1 MKISRLAIADYQQFK
16 WLDLDLTYRKGHPKA
31 GQPLDRVCF
40 IGANGTGK
48 TTLLEILGRRTNNN
62 IYYQAKEHDIHF
74 PQMIQYEFKNAGLVY
89 ASLGGNYSLIL
100 ENAKSNDDLQLKLR
114 GGHYNFSTRK
124 FYTKK
129 KKQDDDKYFK
139 PVVEL
144 IDKELAKNRLH
155 IYCPS
160 EYVEN
165 ELLKNPHL
173 PQTNLSEALELDK
186 SINKKQHIIS
196 YDNFKEFW
204 KLLIYHTNK
213 RMSDEVEFL
222 NANENEVVG
231 KLKRKFAATN
241 PDILEVI
248 AELWA
253 KILDPAGL
261 YFDYEK
267 AKRPFQLLDN
277 LEAYIKLKSTDKVIP
292 YNKLSSGIRDM
303 IFRFG
308 YLKALYF
315 GRDIDWATALIDEPE
330 NSLFVDLQYNIIE
343 LYEEVC
349 PNTQLFFA
357 THSPIIAAQFHP
369 DERVILE
376 FDEEGYVTAS
386 RGVAAEGD
394 DPNDVLV
401 GDFKRQTV
409 LGKVGE
415 EKWQRYVELIHL
427 MENETDE
434 KKKVE
439 HAKEF
444 MKIGSDYKF
453 GAVMPN

>member
-16 WLDLDLTYRKGHPKA
+16 WLDLDLTYREGHPKA
-31 GQPLDRVCF
+31 GQPLDKVCF

-48 TTLLEILGRRTNNN
+48 TTLLEILNSSFVSSERLSRNPKSVICTRFDNVYDTSIDYLLTFRYKYYIDSKYVDKLINESGRLYLGSTYKFEEEPFEEISKDNHVK
-62 IYYQAKEHDIHF
+62 ILDYYEQ
-74 PQMIQYEFKNAGLVY
+74 
-89 ASLGGNYSLIL
+89 
-100 ENAKSNDDLQLKLR
+100 
-114 GGHYNFSTRK
+114 
-124 FYTKK
+124 
-129 KKQDDDKYFK
+129 
-139 PVVEL
+139 
-144 IDKELAKNRLH
+144 NRFNTY
-155 IYCPS
+155 IPTES
-160 EYVEN
+160 IEN
-165 ELLKNPHL
+165 EFLKIENL
-173 PQTNLSEALELDK
+173 PKVNLDEALNL
-186 SINKKQHIIS
+186 KKDFPKTHIIS
-196 YDNFKEFW
+196 HDNFKEFW

-213 RMSDEVEFL
+213 RMSDEVEYL
-222 NANENEVVG
+222 NENENEVVG
-231 KLKRKFAATN
+231 KLKKQFAKNN
-241 PDILEVI
+241 PDILEII
-248 AELWA
+248 AKLWA
-253 KILDPAGL
+253 KILDRAGL

-277 LEAYIKLKSTDKVIP
+277 LEAYIKLKSNDEVIP
-292 YNKLSSGIRDM
+292 LNKLSSGIRDM

-376 FDEEGYVTAS
+376 FDDEGYVTAS

-394 DPNDVLV
+394 DPNDVLI
-401 GDFKRQTV
+401 GDFKRESV

-415 EKWQRYVELIHL
+415 EKWERYVQLIHL
-427 MENETDE
+427 MENEKDE
-434 KKKVE
+434 KKKIE

-453 GAVMPN
+453 GAVMPD

>member
-16 WLDLDLTYRKGHPKA
+16 WLDLDLTYREGHPKA
-31 GQPLDRVCF
+31 GQPLDKVCF

-48 TTLLEILGRRTNNN
+48 TTLLSLLITRMENYVSNYSFDTRILLSFRSNDSRIDNVIVGGRRF
-62 IYYQAKEHDIHF
+62 IHDAGSTDERIRRMRETH
-74 PQMIQYEFKNAGLVY
+74 PQ
-89 ASLGGNYSLIL
+89 
-100 ENAKSNDDLQLKLR
+100 
-114 GGHYNFSTRK
+114 
-124 FYTKK
+124 
-129 KKQDDDKYFK
+129 
-139 PVVEL
+139 EL
-144 IDKELAKNRLH
+144 IDFLEENKIQTVESNIFEETDRLLLYLPTDTH
-155 IYCPS
+155 
-160 EYVEN
+160 EN
-165 ELLKNPHL
+165 ELLKTSNL
-173 PQTNLSEALELDK
+173 PSTNLSEALDLI
-186 SINKKQHIIS
+186 SNKYYYIIS
-196 YDNFKEFW
+196 LKNFKEFW
-204 KLLIYHTNK
+204 KLLILHTNE
-213 RMSDEVEFL
+213 RTSNEVEFL
-222 NANENEVVG
+222 NAHQDKTVG
-231 KLKRKFAATN
+231 ELKKKFAEKH
-241 PDILEVI
+241 PDILEAI
-248 AELWA
+248 NKLWS
-253 KILDPAGL
+253 KILDRAGL

-267 AKRPFQLLDN
+267 AKRPFRLSDN
-277 LEAYIKLKSTDKVIP
+277 LEAYIKLKSNDEVIP

-376 FDEEGYVTAS
+376 FDEAGYVTAS

-427 MENETDE
+427 MENEKDE

-453 GAVMPN
+453 GTNVA

>member
-31 GQPLDRVCF
+31 GQPLDKVCF

-48 TTLLEILGRRTNNN
+48 TTLLEILDTRLHGQYSFPKNKCSKLIICFDTDEGDNFCCYEPNNKKEFFCEKEKLPALLDKYESCKTDEQ
-62 IYYQAKEHDIHF
+62 IKDFWKEHDDE
-74 PQMIQYEFKNAGLVY
+74 YEFNRQKLVREGQKISVRAY
-89 ASLGGNYSLIL
+89 LPVEGYINRIL
-100 ENAKSNDDLQLKLR
+100 EVDN
-114 GGHYNFSTRK
+114 
-124 FYTKK
+124 
-129 KKQDDDKYFK
+129 
-139 PVVEL
+139 
-144 IDKELAKNRLH
+144 
-155 IYCPS
+155 
-160 EYVEN
+160 
-165 ELLKNPHL
+165 L
-173 PQTNLSEALELDK
+173 PETSLSEAL
-186 SINKKQHIIS
+186 NFKKGIEKNHLIAN
-196 YDNFKEFW
+196 DNFKEFW

-401 GDFKRQTV
+401 GDFKRETV

-453 GAVMPN
+453 GAVMPD

>member
-16 WLDLDLTYRKGHPKA
+16 WLDLDLTYREGHPKA
-31 GQPLDRVCF
+31 GQPLDKVCF

-48 TTLLEILGRRTNNN
+48 TTLMTTLNRRLHGYYSFLEDNGNHKLTLCFETSENDNFCCYETNDKEEFFCEKEKLSDLINKYELCKTKEQVQEFWKEYQEESEFNRQKLVREGQKISVRAYLPVESYVNKILEIDN
-62 IYYQAKEHDIHF
+62 
-74 PQMIQYEFKNAGLVY
+74 
-89 ASLGGNYSLIL
+89 
-100 ENAKSNDDLQLKLR
+100 
-114 GGHYNFSTRK
+114 
-124 FYTKK
+124 
-129 KKQDDDKYFK
+129 
-139 PVVEL
+139 
-144 IDKELAKNRLH
+144 
-155 IYCPS
+155 
-160 EYVEN
+160 
-165 ELLKNPHL
+165 L
-173 PQTNLSEALELDK
+173 PETNLNEALDL
-186 SINKKQHIIS
+186 KKGIEKNQRIS
-196 YDNFKEFW
+196 HDNFKEFW

-213 RMSDEVEFL
+213 RMSDEVAFL

-231 KLKRKFAATN
+231 KLKKKFAKNN

-248 AELWA
+248 AKLWA

-277 LEAYIKLKSTDKVIP
+277 LEAYIKLKSNDEVIP

-376 FDEEGYVTAS
+376 FDNEGYVTAS

-401 GDFKRQTV
+401 DDFKRETV

-415 EKWQRYVELIHL
+415 EKWKRYVELIHL
-427 MENETDE
+427 MENEKDE
-434 KKKVE
+434 QKKIE

-453 GAVMPN
+453 GAVMPG

>member
-1 MKISRLAIADYQQFK
+1 
-16 WLDLDLTYRKGHPKA
+16 LDLDLTYREGHPKA
-31 GQPLDRVCF
+31 GQPLDKVCF

-48 TTLLEILGRRTNNN
+48 TTLLQILGRRATEDVYTNRIRQDIEASQIVRYNVGLNEEFDAVLTKDHCFLSEKNN
-62 IYYQAKEHDIHF
+62 SKKIFEKI
-74 PQMIQYEFKNAGLVY
+74 N
-89 ASLGGNYSLIL
+89 
-100 ENAKSNDDLQLKLR
+100 KL
-114 GGHYNFSTRK
+114 SDSEQRK
-124 FYTKK
+124 FYQKYQLSDNLKLKRKK
-129 KKQDDDKYFK
+129 IHGLFQ
-139 PVVEL
+139 
-144 IDKELAKNRLH
+144 KNRL
-155 IYCPS
+155 YTFSSS
-160 EYVEN
+160 ESFN
-165 ELLKNPHL
+165 NTLLNPGL
-173 PQTNLSEALELDK
+173 PKTNLNEALK
-186 SINKKQHIIS
+186 PPKRAFPHYIIS
-196 YDNFKEFW
+196 PDYFKEFW

-213 RMSDEVEFL
+213 RTSDETEFIRNHQDKIVGELL
-222 NANENEVVG
+222 NEFN
-231 KLKRKFAATN
+231 KTN

-248 AELWA
+248 AELWS
-253 KILDPAGL
+253 KILDRAGL

-277 LEAYIKLKSTDKVIP
+277 LEAYIKLKSNDEVIP
-292 YNKLSSGIRDM
+292 YNKLSSGIRDMIFRFGDM

-376 FDEEGYVTAS
+376 FDDEGYVTAS

-401 GDFKRQTV
+401 GDFKRKSV

-427 MENETDE
+427 MENEKDE

-453 GAVMPN
+453 GAVMTD